1 MENGNYCWSNNIGK
15 LLLRISIGGLLL
27 FHGVDKIMHKE
38 HFAMV
43 ADMVKAHNLPDYLAY
58 GVFIGEIGG
67 AALVLIGFLTRIGAL
82 IVAINMGVAV
92 WLVHVDTALTLGPGG
107 GWALELQG
115 LYFLG
120 ALCILF
126 LGPGQFSIDGCLFGR
141 SDADTPPPSAEKK
154 GDPRVTK

>member
-1 MENGNYCWSNNIGK
+1 MDTGNKCWSDSIGK

-38 HFAMV
+38 DFEMV
-43 ADMVKAHNLPDYLAY
+43 TNMVKAHNLPDYLAY
-58 GVFIGEIGG
+58 GVFVAEIGA
-67 AALVLIGFLTRIGAL
+67 AALVLLGFLTRLAAV
-82 IVAINMGVAV
+82 IVAIDMGVAV
-92 WLVHVDTALTLGPGG
+92 WLAHVDKALTLGPGG

-126 LGPGQFSIDGCLFGR
+126 LGPGPFSIDGCLFGR
-141 SDADTPPPSAEKK
+141 SASEAPPPPA
-154 GDPRVTK
+154 TK